1 MLQAPEGIEPLKIIS
16 KIEEITNEQLVAPED
31 VEPIRIIKKNS
42 KQPEK
47 VDSKEKSTPKTE
59 NCVGWNKFGCKSE
72 SIKKVQTCLNIP
84 VSGTFDENLK
94 LELSKYSSTY
104 AFKDGFNDSDVERIC
119 RYKSEEDKKLMLQ
132 QNKQSEQEK
141 FRRQYPQQT
150 TKATTIDQF

>member
-72 SIKKVQTCLNIP
+72 S
-84 VSGTFDENLK
+84 D
-94 LELSKYSSTY
+94 
-104 AFKDGFNDSDVERIC
+104 R
-119 RYKSEEDKKLMLQ
+119 KSVV
-132 QNKQSEQEK
+132 
-141 FRRQYPQQT
+141 
-150 TKATTIDQF
+150 